1 MSHLLFVNHTRQLH
15 GSEQVLLHVLRA
27 ARADGHRITVVLP
40 SHVPSGGLDQEVE
53 PLADRILYLPYRP
66 VGISL
71 LRSLLVLL
79 YNIYAWRRAV
89 RYIRREG
96 VEAVYSNT
104 SVTVLGL
111 WAARSTHL
119 PHSWHYHEPVD
130 AHFGWHP
137 SLALPYRHGMSYAAN
152 RPVFIS
158 QRQLREWAEALSFP
172 LGGEVIY
179 NPVRTL
185 EPVAPVPHEGL
196 VVGFLGCFEP
206 RKNLPILLRAV
217 EALRHEGHDIRLL
230 LCGAQSDAEILALRA
245 MTGLDESLLT
255 IERHTNRVESFFSRI
270 DVFVLPSLSETMP
283 LVVTEALQSGVPVVM
298 TTESGLG
305 EILTEGRDLLT
316 FRPDNL
322 AELLQQLRK
331 CLDSDF
337 RRQLAES
344 GRLRLIEADYTAR
357 FYRAIQ
363 LHFQSSTRHD

>member
-66 VGISL
+66 VGIGV
-71 LRSLLVLL
+71 LRSLLVLV
-79 YNIYAWRRAV
+79 YNLYAWRKLV
-89 RYIRREG
+89 RYIRQER

-111 WAARSTHL
+111 WAARSTCL
-119 PHSWHYHEPVD
+119 PHCWHFHEPLD

-137 SLALPYRHGMSYAAN
+137 SLAVLYRRWMRYAAN
-152 RPVFIS
+152 KLLFIS
-158 QRQLREWAEALSFP
+158 QRQQKEWLSALSLSP
-172 LGGEVIY
+172 VGEVIY

-185 EPVAPVPHEGL
+185 EPVEPVAHEGL
-196 VVGFLGCFEP
+196 VIGFLGCFEP
-206 RKNLPILLRAV
+206 RKNLPLLLRAV
-217 EALRHEGHDIRLL
+217 EILRREGHDIRLL
-230 LCGAQSDAEILALRA
+230 LCGAQSEGEIQALRA
-245 MTGLDESLLT
+245 MTSLDEKVLT
-255 IERHTNRVESFFSRI
+255 IERHTHRVEAFFRRI

-316 FRPDNL
+316 FRPDSL
-322 AELLQQLRK
+322 SELLQQLQQ
-331 CLDSDF
+331 CMDPDF
-337 RRQLAES
+337 RRQLAEA
-344 GRLRLIEADYTAR
+344 GRLRLIKADYTAR
-357 FYRAIQ
+357 FYQAIQ
-363 LHFQSSTRHD
+363 QLFQSVTHHD